1 MHKEIVGKIWI
12 GLALTRSISALLPA
26 EDIRSHRGTKRLPGA
41 LVCAIPHECR
51 LCMLLSLNRATPITR
66 IFFFAASAER
76 RISCATGTGCSVT
89 GEAGIAALFSAQE
102 APLDYVEATLPSFPC
117 HTLWLG
123 GLEADRIYDLE
134 LPLPACLCSRNKFAR
149 TTRVSFRLYLAPPLF
164 QPPAA
169 CGSTLSEDA
178 P

>member
-1 MHKEIVGKIWI
+1 MEVSPCEPQLEDHFLHLFDINDRGKT
-12 GLALTRSISALLPA
+12 GHLSVELL
-26 EDIRSHRGTKRLPGA
+26 HGTG
-41 LVCAIPHECR
+41 
-51 LCMLLSLNRATPITR
+51 T
-66 IFFFAASAER
+66 
-76 RISCATGTGCSVT
+76 TGTGCSVT

-134 LPLPACLCSRNKFAR
+134 LAGSNLASGEATAPGVPLLSQQVRANKHGVVQVISGAASFPA
-149 TTRVSFRLYLAPPLF
+149 
-164 QPPAA
+164 PAA
-169 CGSTLSEDA
+169 CDSTLSEDA